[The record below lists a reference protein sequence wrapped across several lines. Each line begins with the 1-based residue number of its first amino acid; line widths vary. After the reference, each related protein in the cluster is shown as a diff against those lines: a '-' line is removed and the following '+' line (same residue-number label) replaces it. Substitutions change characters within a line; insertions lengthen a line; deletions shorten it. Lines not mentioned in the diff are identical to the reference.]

1 MDTEKEFK
9 EIKER
14 LDKIEK
20 EIIDIKTNYLTFE
33 KLTKQIKNVT
43 IQNLKP

>member
-9 EIKER
+9 EIRER

-20 EIIDIKTNYLTFE
+20 EIKDIKANYLTTE
-33 KLTKQIKNVT
+33 KLAEQIKNVT